1 MENARTKNSFTPGP
15 WRVGTHTDIYP
26 SITDIVSDGDK
37 AVCSVSLI
45 IERHANARLIAAAPE
60 LLETLESVVKVCDDL
75 GRDGV
80 FSHVMAQARA
90 AIAKATGEA

>member
-1 MENARTKNSFTPGP
+1 MKQKPTVKAINRKSIKRWVKRLKELTGRLKNEDELQEIMEFLNS
-15 WRVGTHTDIYP
+15 P
-26 SITDIVSDGDK
+26 SR
-37 AVCSVSLI
+37 LY
-45 IERHANARLIAAAPE
+45 LIAAAPE

-90 AIAKATGEA
+90 AIAKATGEKQ

>member
-1 MENARTKNSFTPGP
+1 MKHTPGP
-15 WRVGTHTDIYP
+15 WQWEDEQLFVHEEASGATVARVCDDDGY
-26 SITDIVSDGDK
+26 VSCPH
-37 AVCSVSLI
+37 AMPMS
-45 IERHANARLIAAAPE
+45 ANARLIAAAPE

-90 AIAKATGEA
+90 AIAKATGQ